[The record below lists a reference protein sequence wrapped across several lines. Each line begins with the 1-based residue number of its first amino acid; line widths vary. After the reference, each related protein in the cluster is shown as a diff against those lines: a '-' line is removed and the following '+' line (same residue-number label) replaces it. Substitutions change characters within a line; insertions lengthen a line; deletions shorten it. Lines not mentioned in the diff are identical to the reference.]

1 VETIVRAAV
10 VFLALWLV
18 TRVVGRSTL
27 GELSSF
33 ELIVFVTMGDLVQQA
48 VTGQDSS
55 VTGAVLAVGTM
66 AALTIGLAWLNAR
79 SRRLHA
85 IVTGRPIV
93 IVSRGEPDRG
103 ALRRERLAYDD
114 LLGAAR
120 QQGID
125 DLAKVR
131 LAVLEPNGKIS
142 FFTGPG
148 EGSGAS
154 SGAPD
159 GTDAG

>member
-1 VETIVRAAV
+1 MDIVVRAAV
-10 VFLALWLV
+10 VFFALWAI

-33 ELIVFVTMGDLVQQA
+33 ELIVFITMGDLVQQG

-66 AALTIGLAWLNAR
+66 ASLTIVLAWLNAR

-85 IVTGRPIV
+85 LVTGRPVV
-93 IVSRGEPDRG
+93 IVTRGATDRD

-120 QQGID
+120 QQGIE
-125 DLAKVR
+125 DLEKVR

-142 FFTGPG
+142 FFTGDG
-148 EGSGAS
+148 S
-154 SGAPD
+154 SGAAA

>member
-1 VETIVRAAV
+1 MEIVVRAAI
-10 VFLALWLV
+10 VFFALWAI

-33 ELIVFVTMGDLVQQA
+33 ELILFITMGDLVQQGI
-48 VTGQDSS
+48 TGQDSS

-66 AALTIGLAWLNAR
+66 ASLTIVLAWLNAR

-85 IVTGRPIV
+85 LVTGRPVV
-93 IVSRGEPDRG
+93 IVTRGVTDRG

-120 QQGID
+120 QQGIG
-125 DLAKVR
+125 DLDTVR

-142 FFTGPG
+142 FFAGDG
-148 EGSGAS
+148 S
-154 SGAPD
+154 SGAAE